1 MNLSMK
7 HTHREQTERERERG
21 MSLRR
26 GKGTGNVSSPAGP
39 CRFDSI
45 VFERKQR
52 RRRKSLKPISMLF
65 FLAASFIIR
74 VSSKAKTR
82 FSAFKPYNKRRT
94 ERPSQTLQLHNGV
107 SFLVPPCTVFKG
119 SILQTRRWESHFGP
133 SSTQRLAL
141 NKTKR
146 TQGKHILVRQI
157 SRQSAN

>member
-1 MNLSMK
+1 
-7 HTHREQTERERERG
+7 

-52 RRRKSLKPISMLF
+52 RRRNSLKPISMLF

-94 ERPSQTLQLHNGV
+94 ERPSQTLQLQWCQLLGATLHSLQGLHSSNQKVGKSLWPFFYPKV
-107 SFLVPPCTVFKG
+107 GSEQNQTNPRQTYTCTAN
-119 SILQTRRWESHFGP
+119 I
-133 SSTQRLAL
+133 
-141 NKTKR
+141 KT
-146 TQGKHILVRQI
+146 IC
-157 SRQSAN
+157 

>member
-1 MNLSMK
+1 
-7 HTHREQTERERERG
+7 

-82 FSAFKPYNKRRT
+82 FSAFKPYKKKTDGKAKPNLAITQWCRLLGATLHSLQGLHSSNQKVGKSLWPFFYPKVGS
-94 ERPSQTLQLHNGV
+94 EQNQTNPRQTYT
-107 SFLVPPCTVFKG
+107 CTAN
-119 SILQTRRWESHFGP
+119 I
-133 SSTQRLAL
+133 
-141 NKTKR
+141 KT
-146 TQGKHILVRQI
+146 IC
-157 SRQSAN
+157 